1 MAVETPIAMVR
12 MDSPVEEI
20 DRLHLRMSAV
30 EMMQATGV
38 KPGPMAM
45 AVVQI

>member
-1 MAVETPIAMVR
+1 

-30 EMMQATGV
+30 EMMRATGI

-45 AVVQI
+45 TVIQI